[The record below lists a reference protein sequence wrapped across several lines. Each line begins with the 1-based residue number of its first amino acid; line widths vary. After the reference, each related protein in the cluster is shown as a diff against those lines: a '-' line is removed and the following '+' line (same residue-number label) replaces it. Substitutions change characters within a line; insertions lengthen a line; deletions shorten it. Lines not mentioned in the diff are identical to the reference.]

1 MNPLDPNLQTGTI
14 GELLVQ
20 IRLLQYDVQAVATHK
35 DTGND
40 LLATKGE
47 IFRAIQ
53 VKTTRTRGRQITFKY
68 RQLMTKN
75 FHILVLVR
83 LSGDDRR
90 VDLDQSDVYLLRRD
104 EVTKSCFQREE
115 LEEFRLGAKRINELF
130 Q

>member
-1 MNPLDPNLQTGTI
+1 MNPLDPNLQDGTI

-68 RQLMTKN
+68 RQLMTKK
-75 FHILVLVR
+75 FHVLVLVR
-83 LSGDDRR
+83 LSGENRR

-104 EVTKSCFQREE
+104 DRTKSCDQRDEPE
-115 LEEFRLGAKRINELF
+115 RFRLGPERINELF

>member
-1 MNPLDPNLQTGTI
+1 MNLLDPNLQTGII

-53 VKTTRTRGRQITFKY
+53 VKTTRTRGRQITVQVPPINDEEISRFGP
-68 RQLMTKN
+68 REA
-75 FHILVLVR
+75 I
-83 LSGDDRR
+83 RR
-90 VDLDQSDVYLLRRD
+90 ES
-104 EVTKSCFQREE
+104 TS
-115 LEEFRLGAKRINELF
+115 
-130 Q
+130 

>member
-68 RQLMTKN
+68 RQLMTKK
-75 FHILVLVR
+75 FHVLVLVR
-83 LSGDDRR
+83 LSGENRR
-90 VDLDQSDVYLLRRD
+90 VDLDESDVYLLRRD
-104 EVTKSCFQREE
+104 EVTKSCYQRDE
-115 LEEFRLGAKRINELF
+115 LERFRLGPERINELF
-130 Q
+130 R

>member
-40 LLATKGE
+40 LLATKGDA
-47 IFRAIQ
+47 FRAIQ

-68 RQLMTKN
+68 RQLMRKK

-83 LSGDDRR
+83 LSGEDNRVYLDR
-90 VDLDQSDVYLLRRD
+90 SDVYLLRRN

-115 LEEFRLGAKRINELF
+115 LEQFRLGADRINELF

>member
-1 MNPLDPNLQTGTI
+1 MNPLDPNLKTGTI

-68 RQLMTKN
+68 RQLMTKK
-75 FHILVLVR
+75 FHVLVLVR
-83 LSGDDRR
+83 LSGENRR

-115 LEEFRLGAKRINELF
+115 LERFRLGAERINELF